1 MPSVHYLMTPLKR
14 RHHNRDGNTATHG
27 VILNMQASS
36 LQGRSLSHFSS
47 RAGTATQC
55 GCGASRRTR
64 CRRRR
69 LPKSRMCNAPRSARD
84 RPEIGPRSAEIGPTS
99 ARHRPRSAQ
108 SACILENISAHIS
121 ARVCAVG
128 ADAVRAHRL
137 HRPLKPSLR
146 MARAHRPARGT
157 HLPQACVHADSWD
170 TRRRAGA
177 IAPRSRRDRT
187 GVKPRSR
194 RDRVERLIHST
205 STDTDP

>member
-1 MPSVHYLMTPLKR
+1 MPPVHYVMTLLKR
-14 RHHNRDGNTATHG
+14 RHHRRDGNTATHG

-36 LQGRSLSHFSS
+36 LLGRILSHCSS

-69 LPKSRMCNAPRSARD
+69 LSKSRRCDAPRSARD
-84 RPEIGPRSAEIGPTS
+84 RPEIGPRSAP
-99 ARHRPRSAQ
+99 P
-108 SACILENISAHIS
+108 ACMSENISAHLS

-146 MARAHRPARGT
+146 MARAHIPTRGT

-177 IAPRSRRDRT
+177 IAPRSRRDR
-187 GVKPRSR
+187 
-194 RDRVERLIHST
+194 VERLVHST